1 MARTPPKAIVAKN
14 LRRLMDTEG
23 LSEAA
28 LSRRTGG
35 NVSQK
40 AINNI
45 LNQRQACTIETADKL
60 ARAFDLDL
68 WCLLLPTLPED
79 SSVIGSMRK
88 LYDSFATASP
98 EGQELINKVAEREAA
113 YTKPRTS

>member
-1 MARTPPKAIVAKN
+1 MARTPPKAIISRN
-14 LRRLMDTEG
+14 LRRLMDRES

-35 NVSQK
+35 HVSQK

-68 WCLLLPTLPED
+68 WCLFLAELPED
-79 SSVIGSMRK
+79 PAVVESIRRLYQSYSV
-88 LYDSFATASP
+88 ASP
-98 EGQELINKVAEREAA
+98 EGRELIDKVAEREAA
-113 YTKPRTS
+113 YSKPLTS